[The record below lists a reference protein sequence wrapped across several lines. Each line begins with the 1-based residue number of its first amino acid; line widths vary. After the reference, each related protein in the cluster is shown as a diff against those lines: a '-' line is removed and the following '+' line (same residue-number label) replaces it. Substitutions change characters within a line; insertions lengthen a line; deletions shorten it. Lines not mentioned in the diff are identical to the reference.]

1 MKRAFARIH
10 NGLAWLLFA
19 GSITQFFLIALTV
32 FGAAGADVHANGGR
46 LLMLVALLSLI
57 VALII
62 RTSNANVLTSLAVFL
77 LLFPGQGFLA
87 YSDISGEAR
96 ALHAVTGLLILGLAY
111 AMANGFAKAVVPEVE
126 APAENRLRGAS
137 AAAD

>member
-1 MKRAFARIH
+1 MKRAFVSIH

-19 GSITQFFLIALTV
+19 GSIIQFFLIGLTV
-32 FGAAGADVHANGGR
+32 FGAASAEVHANGGR
-46 LLMLVALLSLI
+46 LLMLAALLSLI

-62 RTSNANVLTSLAVFL
+62 RTSKANVLTSLAVFL

-87 YSDISGEAR
+87 YSDIPGEAR

-111 AMANGFAKAVVPEVE
+111 AMANGFAKAVVP
-126 APAENRLRGAS
+126 AADASAETHLSEAS